1 MLWEGG
7 GGMGFVGVGRGGH
20 RGKPVGSG
28 YLRTGSSPRGARA
41 GSKAWSGKP
50 AADLSFASNKSGA
63 AGGGD
68 RSGFS
73 AKPAGGWGF
82 SFGSRSRLEGRER
95 AGLWRTYQLMGELRA
110 GAPAPGWA
118 RGAGR

>member
-1 MLWEGG
+1 
-7 GGMGFVGVGRGGH
+7 MGFVGVGRGGH

-68 RSGFS
+68 RSGLARS
-73 AKPAGGWGF
+73 LRGGWGF

-95 AGLWRTYQLMGELRA
+95 GVVANIPAGELRA
-110 GAPAPGWA
+110 PGAPAPGWA
-118 RGAGR
+118 RGARR